1 MWAYY
6 TTISEVKI
14 CNMQY
19 EVVTPVDKVF
29 NASCDLVELS
39 LIVDKPMSES

>member
-1 MWAYY
+1 
-6 TTISEVKI
+6 
-14 CNMQY
+14 
-19 EVVTPVDKVF
+19 VTPVDKVF